1 MPTKISVPQSSS
13 DSRNS
18 DSPLL
23 KDIIENRVKKEKKRI
38 DEINAKFNKKREEVL
53 KTFDIKEA
61 SNYLKKERETF
72 DSFFGQFDQNVVRLE
87 PMKKALRK
95 EIQKNAL
102 KRFPVFRE
110 LALINSENATNL
122 EHGLL
127 ANFAL
132 GDHLRAPLSDP
143 EIFLQA
149 VDNPYYEVA
158 PPFNLSEAQTNVE
171 GESFNEDYSFP
182 SAEWGLLGNDVRY
195 KDSNGFF
202 DSGSSFKLATSN
214 VIIGCNFTMP
224 KFGMLEV
231 IVVVSNLDNHI
242 TYSASDNFGPSDA
255 SFEIFNHLVFF
266 VWSQAGWLFGP
277 DFTAINVAGRSDGD
291 DISDTITQ
299 IAPGK
304 KFFLRGIV
312 GPIQEG
318 YLLKITVTSGFTA
331 YSTLHN
337 MDIDITGSVL
347 WKVEHIYVRVS

>member
-1 MPTKISVPQSSS
+1 MPTKITVPQSANDNGNKKSH
-13 DSRNS
+13 
-18 DSPLL
+18 LL
-23 KDIIENRVKKEKKRI
+23 KDMIENGIKKEKKLF
-38 DEINAKFNKKREEVL
+38 DEINAKFNKKREEAL
-53 KTFDIKEA
+53 KKFDINEA

-72 DSFFGQFDQNVVRLE
+72 DAFFGRFGENVARLE

-110 LALINSENATNL
+110 LALINSDNANNL
-122 EHGLL
+122 QHGLL
-127 ANFAL
+127 ANFGL
-132 GDHLRAPLSDP
+132 GNHLHGSFSDP
-143 EIFLQA
+143 EIFLP
-149 VDNPYYEVA
+149 VDNTFHQVA
-158 PPFNLSEAQTNVE
+158 PPFNLSEDQTNVE
-171 GESFNEDYSFP
+171 GEIFNEDFSFL

-214 VIIGCNFTMP
+214 VIIGSNFTMP
-224 KFGMLEV
+224 KEGMLEV
-231 IVVVSNLDNHI
+231 LVVVSNLDNHI

-277 DFTAINVAGRSDGD
+277 DFTAIHVAQRSDGD
-291 DISDTITQ
+291 DISDTIKQ

-304 KFFLRGIV
+304 KFVLRGIV

-318 YLLKITVTSGFTA
+318 YRLNITVESGFTV

-337 MDIDITGSVL
+337 MDIDITGTVL
-347 WKVEHIYVRVS
+347 WKVEHIYVRVP